1 MAFEKN
7 QIVGFE
13 ELEKS
18 LAAKS
23 SLPVRHKSNTLAGL
37 KVLGLVADDTACGRY
52 RMIHPFQ
59 VLKEHG
65 AMADWVRV
73 ASMQEMMQY
82 DIIVAQRQYD
92 PNVLKMLEQC
102 MFAGKG
108 GTYSTKILT
117 PKGWTTFKDIQ
128 VGQEITSAD
137 GKTCKV
143 TGRFERGVLP
153 VYRITFS
160 DGGSVL
166 CDGEHLWKV
175 SDIAQ
180 RWKITPTK
188 EIAEKELKDSSGNK
202 KFYVPLVE
210 PVEFETKPSL
220 PVDPYVIGV
229 LLGDGALTH
238 SHLNFAAPNLGIAR
252 EVLRALPKEATVN
265 LLRANPDR
273 CASFSIRFRNR
284 KNLVYESLGSLG
296 LRGLKSYEKFI
307 PEEYLWASKEDRLS
321 LLQGLMDT
329 DGGIGEA
336 RTTNAEGNKHG
347 NSVCFYSTSP
357 MLAEAITFLVRSLG
371 GRAKN
376 VLSKERPSYWSNDE
390 VKYGRPCYRV
400 AIKMSNGVNPFRARA
415 EEYIPPKDN
424 PRRAIVSIEPEGEEP
439 VVCISVDSSDH
450 LYVTDDFIVTHN
462 TVLYEVDDDL
472 HRVLF
477 TSPAYT
483 IYHPSSDENK
493 SVGDFVSRLYGCT
506 VSTEDLHASYYR
518 FNKNI
523 HVLQNLIDFSLR
535 NWEAPRTTNYKEGT
549 VIVSWAGG
557 TCLDDQTEILTNDGF
572 KLFKDLDRTEEVA
585 TLNPENN
592 KLEYHVPEEYTVA
605 PYQGNLHVVE
615 KHQVNYAVTPNHWMY
630 VAKRKG
636 QDFKKS
642 TMQFEKIQSETLASA
657 RTRFFMKKDAIWEGV
672 EDDQFAFSKDGASV
686 EEQIEIP
693 MDDWLK
699 VFGFWL
705 AEGYTTSN
713 PNGHWQVGFVQ
724 KKYPQMLEDIAAI
737 LEKAGLNPLWYRN
750 KTELKFCHKGLW
762 THLHTYCG
770 VDAKTKK
777 IPWPLLE
784 LTSRQI
790 RILLDSYLMGD
801 GSAEMGPGC
810 VKPRLRAYTASPVLA
825 DQLVE
830 IALKIGWSANL
841 VNRGKR
847 NGKIGDRVLTAKSD
861 GLVVSFLR
869 NDGRYNYLQPLVSPD
884 EIKEVPYDGMVY
896 CVTVKNHLI
905 YVRRKGVCQWV
916 GNTHQS
922 DLEILDPVIPAIL
935 KKYPHVMWGM
945 YTGMDLAQD
954 FCNRNNI
961 DPDRVHFEA
970 PRHFL
975 DYPEGLAN
983 FDIQLAPVVNC
994 AFNACKSSL
1003 KVLESWAYSTP
1014 IVASKVA
1021 PYSRTMKDGHGGFL
1035 ATDNPLEW
1043 VERISQ
1049 LVEDEGYRKRMGEEG
1064 RELCFEEHNL
1074 DSKFL
1079 QWPEAWKLIHENV
1092 QAGYFGPP
1100 EIVETSKHRYQGSPY
1115 QVWGRIGRNDK
1126 CPCGSEKK
1134 YKNCCTPAWG

>member
-23 SLPVRHKSNTLAGL
+23 SLPVRHKSNNLAGL

-59 VLKEHG
+59 VLTEHG
-65 AMADWVRV
+65 AKADWVRV

-102 MFAGKG
+102 MFSGK
-108 GTYSTKILT
+108 
-117 PKGWTTFKDIQ
+117 
-128 VGQEITSAD
+128 
-137 GKTCKV
+137 
-143 TGRFERGVLP
+143 
-153 VYRITFS
+153 
-160 DGGSVL
+160 
-166 CDGEHLWKV
+166 
-175 SDIAQ
+175 
-180 RWKITPTK
+180 
-188 EIAEKELKDSSGNK
+188 
-202 KFYVPLVE
+202 
-210 PVEFETKPSL
+210 
-220 PVDPYVIGV
+220 
-229 LLGDGALTH
+229 
-238 SHLNFAAPNLGIAR
+238 
-252 EVLRALPKEATVN
+252 
-265 LLRANPDR
+265 
-273 CASFSIRFRNR
+273 
-284 KNLVYESLGSLG
+284 
-296 LRGLKSYEKFI
+296 
-307 PEEYLWASKEDRLS
+307 
-321 LLQGLMDT
+321 
-329 DGGIGEA
+329 
-336 RTTNAEGNKHG
+336 
-347 NSVCFYSTSP
+347 
-357 MLAEAITFLVRSLG
+357 
-371 GRAKN
+371 
-376 VLSKERPSYWSNDE
+376 
-390 VKYGRPCYRV
+390 
-400 AIKMSNGVNPFRARA
+400 
-415 EEYIPPKDN
+415 
-424 PRRAIVSIEPEGEEP
+424 
-439 VVCISVDSSDH
+439 
-450 LYVTDDFIVTHN
+450 

-557 TCLDDQTEILTNDGF
+557 T
-572 KLFKDLDRTEEVA
+572 
-585 TLNPENN
+585 
-592 KLEYHVPEEYTVA
+592 
-605 PYQGNLHVVE
+605 
-615 KHQVNYAVTPNHWMY
+615 
-630 VAKRKG
+630 
-636 QDFKKS
+636 
-642 TMQFEKIQSETLASA
+642 
-657 RTRFFMKKDAIWEGV
+657 
-672 EDDQFAFSKDGASV
+672 
-686 EEQIEIP
+686 
-693 MDDWLK
+693 
-699 VFGFWL
+699 
-705 AEGYTTSN
+705 
-713 PNGHWQVGFVQ
+713 
-724 KKYPQMLEDIAAI
+724 
-737 LEKAGLNPLWYRN
+737 
-750 KTELKFCHKGLW
+750 
-762 THLHTYCG
+762 
-770 VDAKTKK
+770 
-777 IPWPLLE
+777 
-784 LTSRQI
+784 
-790 RILLDSYLMGD
+790 
-801 GSAEMGPGC
+801 
-810 VKPRLRAYTASPVLA
+810 
-825 DQLVE
+825 
-830 IALKIGWSANL
+830 
-841 VNRGKR
+841 
-847 NGKIGDRVLTAKSD
+847 
-861 GLVVSFLR
+861 
-869 NDGRYNYLQPLVSPD
+869 
-884 EIKEVPYDGMVY
+884 
-896 CVTVKNHLI
+896 
-905 YVRRKGVCQWV
+905 
-916 GNTHQS
+916 THQS

-1003 KVLESWAYSTP
+1003 KVLESWAYGTP

-1021 PYSRTMKDGHGGFL
+1021 PYSRTMKDGQGGFL

-1043 VERISQ
+1043 IERISQ

-1064 RELCFEEHNL
+1064 RQLCFEEHNL

-1100 EIVETSKHRYQGSPY
+1100 EVVETSKHRYQGSPY